1 MGTTNYLTKGKAALK
16 LFISVIVTMI
26 LGIIFSM
33 VLDIEIPAK
42 YSDVFSYLVYLL
54 FPYSDGAMNGA
65 SAVLQNLNFALFA
78 NIFEWTA
85 RAASYSIIVVM
96 AFTAVYNLIY
106 LAWSIKNGESEYAN
120 GAIIKTARTVYS
132 ACTYISAILL
142 FTASYLFMMLT
153 VADMCEQRKVFLIW
167 FLLLTA
173 VFGGIMVARL
183 VTRIGVLLAGGAENI
198 GSYAVTLLLAALP
211 MLLMFALI
219 LIFLM
224 FAIRVWI
231 FSR

>member
-1 MGTTNYLTKGKAALK
+1 MGTTNYLTKGQAALK

-42 YSDVFSYLVYLL
+42 YSDVFSYLVYLVW
-54 FPYSDGAMNGA
+54 PYSDGVL
-65 SAVLQNLNFALFA
+65 AVAPNINFALLT

-85 RAASYSIIVVM
+85 RAASYSIIAVM

-106 LAWSIKNGESEYAN
+106 LSWSIKNGEPEYAN
-120 GAIIKTARTVYS
+120 GTFIKTVRTVYS

-142 FTASYLFMMLT
+142 FTASYLFMMAT
-153 VADMCEQRKVFLIW
+153 IADMCEQRKVFLIW

-211 MLLMFALI
+211 LLLMFALI
-219 LIFLM
+219 LIFLI